1 MKQEQNKYNTQHKTP
16 SGVDVAALHAII
28 QAQQQQLDIYQKLLK
43 RESNRTHKA
52 VNVGKF
58 KITQKEILDMSTTN
72 KNKYMFAVH
81 DVIIHYR
88 QLPSGAYQAR
98 MKRKGIELDIRAHS
112 QKELKKQFIKSF
124 DEALEQQK
132 LDDAMITPDNSPTF
146 MEYAYKWLAIK
157 KRTTKPSTY
166 KEYDRQVDNVLF
178 LKFADRKAASF
189 TRDEL
194 QNYLFEEYVDQNK
207 LRTAHKM
214 HLTLRCIFDLIEDDL
229 GIPSPMRKV
238 IVPLFAAQHGHAVTY
253 EEERELVDY
262 CITHLDY
269 ETSHAFLVLLYTGM
283 RRSELARMEI
293 IDDKWI
299 RTVTS
304 KTRMGKNEEVRLI
317 PITPMLRRV
326 MPYINFE
333 TAKNCP
339 LGRITSRLHQVFPNH
354 HAHELRYTFIT
365 RCKESGVNLELVMMW
380 DGHSQEKGIGSSVVD
395 RGYTDY
401 SKEFQLKQSLL
412 VDYQQWDFPE
422 PNYDSHPR
430 PEDYFPNSKYQKSLR
445 AATLQAQNTTV

>member
-1 MKQEQNKYNTQHKTP
+1 
-16 SGVDVAALHAII
+16 
-28 QAQQQQLDIYQKLLK
+28 
-43 RESNRTHKA
+43 
-52 VNVGKF
+52 
-58 KITQKEILDMSTTN
+58 
-72 KNKYMFAVH
+72 MFAVR
-81 DVIIHYR
+81 DMIIHYR
-88 QLPSGAYQAR
+88 QLPSGTYQAR
-98 MKRKGIELDIRAHS
+98 MNRKGIELDVRAHS
-112 QKELKKQFIKSF
+112 QKELKLKFIQAL
-124 DEALEQQK
+124 DEALEQK
-132 LDDAMITPDNSPTF
+132 KIDDAMITPDNLPTF

-194 QNYLFEEYVDQNK
+194 QQYLFDEYVDKNK
-207 LRTAHKM
+207 LHSAHKM

-229 GIPSPMRKV
+229 GIPSPMKKV
-238 IVPLFAAQHGHAVTY
+238 IVPRYTSKHGHAFTY
-253 EEERELVDY
+253 EEERKLVDY

-269 ETSHAFLVLLYTGM
+269 ETSHALLVLLYTGM

-299 RTVTS
+299 KTVTS
-304 KTRMGKNEEVRLI
+304 KQRMGKNEEDRYI

-333 TAKNCP
+333 TAKNCK
-339 LGRITSRLHQVFPNH
+339 LETLTNRLHKEFPNH
-354 HAHELRYTFIT
+354 HTHELRYTYIT
-365 RCKESGVNLELVMMW
+365 RCKECGVNLELVMLW
-380 DGHSQEKGIGSSVVD
+380 DGHSQEKGVGSSVVD

-412 VDYQQWDFPE
+412 VDYQQWDFPK
-422 PNYDSHPR
+422 PNYNSRPR
-430 PEDYFPNSKYQKSLR
+430 PEDFFPNSKYNQERRKAL
-445 AATLQAQNTTV
+445 AQAQNTTA

>member
-1 MKQEQNKYNTQHKTP
+1 
-16 SGVDVAALHAII
+16 
-28 QAQQQQLDIYQKLLK
+28 
-43 RESNRTHKA
+43 
-52 VNVGKF
+52 
-58 KITQKEILDMSTTN
+58 MSTTS
-72 KNKYMFAVH
+72 KDKYIFAVH
-81 DVIIHYR
+81 DIIVHYR
-88 QLPSGAYQAR
+88 QLKSGMLQAR
-98 MKRKGIELDIRAHS
+98 MKRQGIELDAKGRTPL
-112 QKELKKQFIKSF
+112 ELKTKFVKAF
-124 DEALEQQK
+124 DEALKQK
-132 LDDAMITPDNSPTF
+132 EIDDAMVTPDNSPTF

-194 QNYLFEEYVDQNK
+194 QQYLSDEYVDTNK
-207 LRTAHKM
+207 MRTAHKI

-229 GIPSPMRKV
+229 GIPSPMKKV
-238 IVPLFAAQHGHAVTY
+238 IVPRYTSKHGRAFTY
-253 EEERELVDY
+253 DEERQLVDY

-283 RRSELARMEI
+283 RRSELAKMEI
-293 IDDKWI
+293 IDNKWI
-299 RTVTS
+299 KTVTS
-304 KTRMGKNEEVRLI
+304 KQRMGKDEEERLI

-333 TAKNCP
+333 TVKNCN
-339 LGRITSRLHQVFPNH
+339 IEVVTSRLHTVFPNH
-354 HAHELRYTFIT
+354 HTHELRYTFIT

-422 PNYDSHPR
+422 PCYNSRPR
-430 PEDYFPNSKYQKSLR
+430 PEDRFPNSKYNKER
-445 AATLQAQNTTV
+445 AKALAKA

>member
-1 MKQEQNKYNTQHKTP
+1 MIEQRKIKQHQTAP
-16 SGVDVAALHAII
+16 SIDVIALQQII
-28 QAQQQQLDIYQKLLK
+28 QAQQRQLDIYQKILERK
-43 RESNRTHKA
+43 SKKTQRE
-52 VNVGKF
+52 VIVGKF
-58 KITQKEILDMSTTN
+58 KITQKEILEMSTTN
-72 KNKYMFAVH
+72 KAKNMFAVR
-81 DVIIHYR
+81 DIIIHYR
-88 QLPSGAYQAR
+88 ELPGGMLQAR
-98 MKRKGIELDIRAHS
+98 MKRKGIVLDVKGRTPL
-112 QKELKKQFIKSF
+112 ELKTKFVKAF
-124 DEALEQQK
+124 DEALKQQEI
-132 LDDAMITPDNSPTF
+132 DDAMVAPPDNSPTF

-166 KEYDRQVDNVLF
+166 KEYYRQVDNVLF

-194 QNYLFEEYVDQNK
+194 QQYLFDEYVDTNK
-207 LRTAHKM
+207 MRTAHKI

-229 GIPSPMRKV
+229 GIPSPMKKV
-238 IVPLFAAQHGHAVTY
+238 IVPRYTSKHGRAFTY
-253 EEERELVDY
+253 DEERQLVDY

-283 RRSELARMEI
+283 RRSELAKMEI
-293 IDDKWI
+293 VDDKWI
-299 RTVTS
+299 KTVTS
-304 KTRMGKNEEVRLI
+304 KQRMGRDEEERLI

-333 TAKNCP
+333 TAKNCNIA
-339 LGRITSRLHQVFPNH
+339 GVTARLHRVFPNH
-354 HAHELRYTFIT
+354 HTHELRYTFIT

-422 PNYDSHPR
+422 PCYNSRPR
-430 PEDYFPNSKYQKSLR
+430 PEDRFPNSKYNKER
-445 AATLQAQNTTV
+445 AKALAKT